1 MDTEKQGRL
10 TMRFVFYLM
19 AILLAV
25 IGTTNYWMYQASV
38 ERIESSLDHE
48 AEAKLGGMVSLSG
61 YYLTHFENQLLAEM
75 AKDVGG
81 HEGVNYVGI
90 SSKDGAFNS
99 HIGRKDGAHTRLYPQ
114 DIRVEDKVIG
124 EVVLGLD
131 TSGTEAELAA
141 AGRTS
146 LLLAVFSILLLGGM
160 LFFFFRTQV
169 VAAMEQANREKA
181 RLQEEQEFFTAV
193 MNTSDHKVL
202 VLDPRGCIIL
212 ANRSCNEMIGNDGD
226 FTGDPVWTHIDINL
240 GERSLNELC
249 VNSSGTLDPYAIQ
262 QLTEDKATTFL
273 PRAQGQD
280 IVIEWSFNKLADSTG
295 NLRYIIGA
303 GTDVTE
309 QYHEARRLSHLAH
322 HDALT
327 GLPNRALFADRLK
340 EAAKRHRRD
349 KTPFALLYIDLDK
362 FKPINDTLG
371 HEAGDY
377 VLKLISRRLSDALR
391 EVDTVAR
398 LGGDEFGVVLHN
410 VGKRED
416 AAFVT
421 EKLLAAVVP
430 PFVYHSHQLQVG
442 ASIGV
447 ALYPDDSTDLEQLTK
462 YADSAMYQA
471 KQAGRNTYRVFEVSS
486 HPTMPTH
493 QPASQG
499 LH

>member
-1 MDTEKQGRL
+1 MDIETQGRL

-19 AILLAV
+19 VILLAV
-25 IGTTNYWMYQASV
+25 VGTTNYWLFQASV

-61 YYLTHFENQLLAEM
+61 YYLTHFENQLLAAM

-99 HIGRKDGAHTRLYPQ
+99 HVGRKDGVHTRLYPQ
-114 DIRVEDKVIG
+114 DIRVDDKVIG

-131 TSGTEAELAA
+131 TSAMEAERTK

-146 LLLAVFSILLLGGM
+146 LVLAALSVILLGGM

-212 ANRSCNEMIGNDGD
+212 ANRSCQEMIGNEGK
-226 FTGDPVWTHIDINL
+226 FIGDPVWQHIDISL

-249 VNSSGTLDPYAIQ
+249 VNSSGALDPYAIQ

-273 PRAQGQD
+273 PRAQEQD
-280 IVIEWSFNKLADSTG
+280 AVIEWNFNKLADSAG

-303 GTDVTE
+303 GSDVTE
-309 QYHEARRLSHLAH
+309 QYHEARRLTHLAH

-327 GLPNRALFADRLK
+327 GLPNRALFADRMK

-377 VLKLISRRLSDALR
+377 VLKLISRRLGDALR

-398 LGGDEFGVVLHN
+398 LGGDEFGVILHN
-410 VGKRED
+410 VGNRED
-416 AAFVT
+416 ACHVT

-430 PFVYHSHQLQVG
+430 QFMYHSHQLQVG

-471 KQAGRNTYRVFEVSS
+471 KQAGRNTYRVFEVSK
-486 HPTMPTH
+486 HPGVPTH
-493 QPASQG
+493 EPASQG
-499 LH
+499 FH

>member
-1 MDTEKQGRL
+1 MDIEKQGRL

-19 AILLAV
+19 AILMAV
-25 IGTTNYWMYQASV
+25 IGTTNYWLYQASV

-61 YYLTHFENQLLAEM
+61 YYLSHFENQLLTKLVA
-75 AKDVGG
+75 DVGAQS
-81 HEGVNYVGI
+81 GVNYVGI
-90 SSKDGAFNS
+90 RSNDGAFDR
-99 HIGRKDGAHTRLYPQ
+99 HVGRKDGAHTKLYPE

-131 TSGTEAELAA
+131 TSAMEAERTK

-146 LLLAVFSILLLGGM
+146 LVLAALSVILLGGM

-212 ANRSCNEMIGNDGD
+212 ANRSCQEMIGNDGK
-226 FTGDPVWTHIDINL
+226 FIGDPVWQHIEINL

-249 VNSSGTLDPYAIQ
+249 VTAAGALEPYAIQ

-273 PRAQGQD
+273 PRAGDQHT
-280 IVIEWSFNKLADSTG
+280 VIEWSFNKLADASG

-322 HDALT
+322 HDAMT

-398 LGGDEFGVVLHN
+398 LGGDEFGVILHN
-410 VGKRED
+410 VGRRED
-416 AAFVT
+416 ACLVT

-430 PFVYHSHQLQVG
+430 PFMYHSHELQVG

-447 ALYPDDSTDLEQLTK
+447 AMFPGDSTDLEQLAK
-462 YADSAMYQA
+462 YADSAMCQA
-471 KQAGRNTYRVFEVSS
+471 KQGGRNTYRVFEIASQVGTSA
-486 HPTMPTH
+486 H
-493 QPASQG
+493 QPANNG